1 MIKQVLLSDQKYF
14 SPQKKSNGS
23 FNFFCFQDSNMW
35 TMYVDIF
42 AGYK

>member
-1 MIKQVLLSDQKYF
+1 MIKQVFLSDQKYF
-14 SPQKKSNGS
+14 SPHKKSNGS
-23 FNFFCFQDSNMW
+23 FIFFQDSNMW